1 MIQPSRKE
9 LGTLQALLHRFITQ
23 RLPRLLR
30 IKAAME
36 EGGKLATTDV
46 AFLYEVL
53 ESASQIKPLM
63 DRHPD
68 FQPLYARSVLLFHQI
83 TSLALENERY

>member
-9 LGTLQALLHRFITQ
+9 LGILLALLHRFTTQ

-36 EGGKLATTDV
+36 GGDKLKTTDV
-46 AFLYEVL
+46 TFLYEVL
-53 ESASQIKPLM
+53 DSASQIKPLM

-68 FQPLYARSVLLFHQI
+68 FQPLYARSVLLFHEI
-83 TSLALENERY
+83 TTLALENERY